1 MSTPSILIEPDTSS
15 TMRNNA
21 TMIDDFP
28 APVLNCNSSEHR
40 SGVERRDLPSNNAYF
55 FSTLNAH
62 TEALQDERKF
72 RAILQ
77 NSLIDFEL
85 PIAGPRRGGLLVG
98 DFVWWFLFEVTSV
111 IEDTLDG
118 IHVVLDLGKLPDHP
132 SKGLE

>member
-1 MSTPSILIEPDTSS
+1 MSIPSILIEPDTNS

-28 APVLNCNSSEHR
+28 APVLNCNSLKHR
-40 SGVERRDLPSNNAYF
+40 SGVERIVLPSNNSYF

-62 TEALQDERKF
+62 AEALQDKRKF

-77 NSLIDFEL
+77 DSLIDFEL
-85 PIAGPRRGGLLVG
+85 PIAGPRRGGLLVW
-98 DFVWWFLFEVTSV
+98 DLVWWFLFEVTSV

>member
-1 MSTPSILIEPDTSS
+1 MIEIVLRTSLSPSLEMSTPSMLIEPDTSS
-15 TMRNNA
+15 RMRNNA

-28 APVLNCNSSEHR
+28 APVLNCNLSEHI

-62 TEALQDERKF
+62 TEALQDKRKF

-85 PIAGPRRGGLLVG
+85 PIAGPRSERCLVWNL
-98 DFVWWFLFEVTSV
+98 VWWLLLEVTSV
-111 IEDTLDG
+111 IND
-118 IHVVLDLGKLPDHP
+118 
-132 SKGLE
+132 